1 MLGDDI
7 FRLYKYLGQSSQN
20 YLDFHTEEGF
30 HKRIDRILRH
40 RSRAA
45 SAKESARAKLPPRR
59 SKIISVISFGNLP
72 GRKLVASLAWAAT
85 QRLKGKIPVRVVDLI
100 PVEDQHDEKQFLKSN
115 NVTHVLIDTSQQ
127 AVRMESI
134 KEVAWLGR
142 QITSDDEPGLIYVDV
157 PERVMHV
164 RHHAMATSDMVI
176 VFLPA
181 AIGVLRSI
189 EEIEAE
195 LGETL
200 SSSIEGGVHYL
211 LAESADHEKLSQHL
225 LDDMIAYSELF
236 VPDIMS
242 VESMPSTREL
252 SDGLK
257 QDSAGLR
264 DLLKIHHFI
273 FGKISRENR

>member
-7 FRLYKYLGQSSQN
+7 SRLYKYLGQPSQN

-30 HKRIDRILRH
+30 HKRINRIISH
-40 RSRAA
+40 RSQATLARG
-45 SAKESARAKLPPRR
+45 SARAGLPPRR
-59 SKIISVISFGNLP
+59 SKIISVISFGKLP

-85 QRLKGKIPVRVVDLI
+85 QRLKGKIPVRVADLI
-100 PVEDQHDEKQFLKSN
+100 PVEDQHEEKHFLQSN
-115 NVTHVLIDTSQQ
+115 NITHILIDTSQQ

-134 KEVAWLGR
+134 KEIAWLGR

-164 RHHAMATSDMVI
+164 RHHAMATSDMVL
-176 VFLPA
+176 VLLPA
-181 AIGVLRSI
+181 TIGALRAI
-189 EEIEAE
+189 EEIESE
-195 LGETL
+195 LGESL
-200 SSSIEGGVHYL
+200 ASSIEGGVHYL

-225 LDDMIAYSELF
+225 LDDLVSCTDLF
-236 VPDIMS
+236 VPDILH
-242 VESMPSTREL
+242 VESIPNAKQL

-257 QDSAGLR
+257 PDTASLH